1 MERTL
6 IIFKPDCMKKR
17 LMGTVLSRF
26 ENLGYM
32 VVGCKMM
39 QLTPELLDEH
49 YAHITHLE
57 IYPQIVEFMVSHPV
71 TVMVLEGEGVIS
83 KVRELMGPTDSTKAA
98 KGTIRGDY
106 GFNSMQNI
114 LHASDSPESAEIEM
128 KRFFSDHDFLM

>member
-1 MERTL
+1 
-6 IIFKPDCMKKR
+6 MKKR